1 MCLTK
6 VFGLTTI
13 SFYRLL
19 DFTLLFQCSTYILN
33 CYTIINY
40 IWGPNYFLRY
50 LLIKTWRSKVVMFL
64 VYSWRDV
71 GLVIIS
77 QRDRIE
83 QHQRERATNMALSSI
98 RILSIQ
104 TGVHMME
111 RLVMRWRW
119 YWTLTSSIPLLLPW
133 LLSTVENF
141 DVMYFGLIIGPIF
154 LNQKVFRFQ
163 FCMLC
168 F

>member
-1 MCLTK
+1 MRPKLFLKISFNKNMKKQGCD
-6 VFGLTTI
+6 VFGLFLEGCWTCHHQ
-13 SFYRLL
+13 SKRQDRAASERESNKYGSLL
-19 DFTLLFQCSTYILN
+19 SLC
-33 CYTIINY
+33 
-40 IWGPNYFLRY
+40 
-50 LLIKTWRSKVVMFL
+50 
-64 VYSWRDV
+64 
-71 GLVIIS
+71 
-77 QRDRIE
+77 
-83 QHQRERATNMALSSI
+83 SSI